1 MKRPEK
7 ETTPEIIKWL
17 QAQGCMAWR
26 QNSGS
31 IRVGTRTINM
41 GGKGQPDI
49 MAILPNG
56 GFLCVENKS
65 NGSTITPEQSA
76 WLADAVRHK
85 AHVIVALK
93 GLEDVVSY
101 FEMVLSG
108 RGGGE

>member
-7 ETTPEIIKWL
+7 ETTPLIIKWL
-17 QAQGCMAWR
+17 QGQGCMAWR

-56 GFLCVENKS
+56 TFLCVENKS
-65 NGSTITPEQSA
+65 NGSSLTVEQSA

-93 GLEDVVSY
+93 GLESVVEY
-101 FEMVLSG
+101 FETVINK
-108 RGGGE
+108 